1 MQTKGTSWEAVVVV
15 VVVVV
20 VAAAADIPGA
30 LLASYSETAA
40 PKSAEKAHNLLLL
53 DRGHADVLP
62 SAVHNETEPRAP
74 PPRPLATVLG
84 STVAAESEAG
94 PDSTAV
100 AEADPGSMTRS
111 AGAGPHS
118 KVAAAAGAGPES

>member
-1 MQTKGTSWEAVVVV
+1 MQTKGTSWEAAVVVA
-15 VVVVV
+15 
-20 VAAAADIPGA
+20 VAAAAAAAGIPDA
-30 LLASYSETAA
+30 WLVSYSETAA
-40 PKSAEKAHNLLLL
+40 PKPAEKAHNLHLL
-53 DRGHADVLP
+53 DCGHADVLS

-111 AGAGPHS
+111 AGAGPYS